1 MPTSSRPAVKRQ
13 YGARKPPAASTSTNA
28 SATPSTSRRIP
39 SSTSSS
45 SPTRTRPHEPTA
57 RSSDWSDAVKDSFSS
72 PAPPPRRRARM
83 TSGASS
89 ERERPSTPPTTE
101 GEEDELE
108 VAPSSSARTLR
119 ERKTPVKAPPPAQAP
134 AAKGDLR
141 SFFQRTSPRKR
152 ARVSPSVV
160 DDDERSEAM
169 ARTASSASSASSG
182 SASST
187 STRTSR
193 SSLASSCSASTSSS
207 SAATNKRP
215 KLEQLYLDPFRT
227 SGHLT
232 LSCATCALSY
242 ARTPEDQAF
251 HARHHK
257 KVVAGCDWVA
267 SDEGARGVS
276 VLEDAADWGERTGG
290 RVLMVDYAAATDSSL
305 KRKLKDVFE
314 TIDTELSSTALT
326 PEQLALSKV
335 FLFVTPQRKVIAAAV
350 VQRISDAFE
359 VVVQEQS
366 ADEEGEV
373 KPSAGL
379 LRFGD
384 DDGAI
389 FCSSTPSPTL
399 LGIQR
404 IWTSTSSRRHGL
416 ASLLLDF
423 AAAKFVYGSPIAHER
438 RAVDFAFSQPTG
450 KGQKLARAWTGT
462 RAFKVFVD

>member
-1 MPTSSRPAVKRQ
+1 MSTSRPAVKRQ
-13 YGARKPPAASTSTNA
+13 YGARKPAAAPISTST
-28 SATPSTSRRIP
+28 SAMPSTSRRPP
-39 SSTSSS
+39 STASSS
-45 SPTRTRPHEPTA
+45 SPTRTRPHEPPA
-57 RSSDWSDAVKDSFSS
+57 PSSDWSDAVKDSFSS
-72 PAPPPRRRARM
+72 PAPTPRRRARM

-101 GEEDELE
+101 GEDDELKS
-108 VAPSSSARTLR
+108 APSSSARTLR
-119 ERKTPVKAPPPAQAP
+119 ERKTPVEAAPPAPAP

-152 ARVSPSVV
+152 VRLSPSAVEY
-160 DDDERSEAM
+160 DEQSEAM
-169 ARTASSASSASSG
+169 ARTASSGSSGSSG

-193 SSLASSCSASTSSS
+193 SSLSSSSSSTPTSTSSTV
-207 SAATNKRP
+207 AKRP

-257 KVVAGCDWVA
+257 KVVGGCDWIA

-276 VLEDAADWGERTGG
+276 VLDEAADWGERTGG

-305 KRKLKDVFE
+305 RRKLKDVLD
-314 TIDTELSSTALT
+314 TIDTELSSTGLT

-350 VQRISDAFE
+350 VQRISEAFE
-359 VVVQEQS
+359 VVVKEDDEQL
-366 ADEEGEV
+366 ADL
-373 KPSAGL
+373 KPSTGL

-423 AAAKFVYGSPIAHER
+423 AAAKFVYGSPIERER

>member
-1 MPTSSRPAVKRQ
+1 MSTSTRPAVKRQ
-13 YGARKPPAASTSTNA
+13 YGARKPAAAPTSILGP
-28 SATPSTSRRIP
+28 ATPSTSRRTS

-45 SPTRTRPHEPTA
+45 SPTLTRPHEPTA
-57 RSSDWSDAVKDSFSS
+57 PSSDWSDAVKDSFSS
-72 PAPPPRRRARM
+72 PAPRRRARM
-83 TSGASS
+83 TSAASS
-89 ERERPSTPPTTE
+89 ERERASTPPTTE
-101 GEEDELE
+101 GEDDELKS
-108 VAPSSSARTLR
+108 ASSSSARTLR
-119 ERKTPVKAPPPAQAP
+119 ERKTPVEAAAP
-134 AAKGDLR
+134 APAPKGDLR
-141 SFFQRTSPRKR
+141 SFFQRASPRKR
-152 ARVSPSVV
+152 VRRSPSPAG
-160 DDDERSEAM
+160 DDDEPSEAM
-169 ARTASSASSASSG
+169 ARTTSSGSTASSG

-193 SSLASSCSASTSSS
+193 SSLSSSSSTSTSS
-207 SAATNKRP
+207 APTKRP

-257 KVVAGCDWVA
+257 KVVGGCDWVA

-276 VLEDAADWGERTGG
+276 VLDEAADWGERSGG
-290 RVLMVDYAAATDSSL
+290 RVLMVDFATATDSSL
-305 KRKLKDVFE
+305 RRKLKDILE

-326 PEQLALSKV
+326 PEQLAQSKI

-350 VQRISDAFE
+350 VQRISEAFKVVVKEEEPSINE
-359 VVVQEQS
+359 VV
-366 ADEEGEV
+366 EV
-373 KPSAGL
+373 KPSTGL

-423 AAAKFVYGSPIAHER
+423 AAAKFVYGSPIGPER